1 MRLPWSKETG
11 KFPLPSHRGDHMLAS
26 NSARIRTPFLVS
38 ALLLVAAGCAVARRA
53 QSTEREER
61 NPPPTDGNI
70 AAMFL
75 AANNTDISYAQV
87 ALTPGHA
94 TSEPVTAFALRML
107 SDHTGLNQSAT
118 QILAQTNIQAEDN
131 TASLDLRDESAARRD
146 TLRELHGAQFDSSYI
161 ANEVRYHT
169 RLLIMLDS
177 VLVPAARNRDLKL
190 LLTSVR
196 PAVAAHLEHA
206 QRVQAGLG
214 K

>member
-1 MRLPWSKETG
+1 MVVSSPTRL
-11 KFPLPSHRGDHMLAS
+11 
-26 NSARIRTPFLVS
+26 RTPLIVS
-38 ALLLVAAGCAVARRA
+38 ALLLVVTGCAVARRA
-53 QSTEREER
+53 QRVEREEHS
-61 NPPPTDGNI
+61 PPPNDGNI

-94 TSEPVTAFALRML
+94 TAEPVAAFALRML
-107 SDHTGLNQSAT
+107 SDHSGLNQSVT
-118 QILAQTNIQAEDN
+118 QILAKTNIIAEDN
-131 TASLDLRDESAARRD
+131 KASLDMRDESAAKRD
-146 TLRELHGAQFDSSYI
+146 TLRELRGAQFDSSYM
-161 ANEVRYHT
+161 ANEVRYHR
-169 RLLIMLDS
+169 RLLSTLDS
-177 VLVPAARNRDLKL
+177 VLIPAAKNRDLKS